1 MQQLLGL
8 EYGFLD
14 DSSITYCA
22 PRAKLETSGRMERDE
37 MLSPAALTTWLIEK
51 SLAGV
56 GEAEMIGGF
65 CERLVHAGMPL
76 ARAIVL
82 VDTLHPIYE
91 GHAFRWSRGRS
102 QAEVLE
108 YGRTKDGP
116 NAAAWRRSPLYY
128 MVETNQSILRR
139 RLTDPS
145 PSPEIPDFATFG
157 ALRNEG
163 MTDFVALVT
172 RFAPT
177 GVIGEMDAIYSYWTS
192 DIVCGFDESH
202 IAMLQALIKPLAA
215 ALKCASLARIAAT
228 LVETYLGRDA
238 GRRVLSGRI
247 ERGVAEQI
255 SAVLWYSDLRGYT
268 RITDTATPEQIIPLL
283 NDYADVVISA
293 IHKAGGDVLKLIG
306 DGTLAIFREPD
317 IGEASYAALNAAV
330 AVRRD
335 VAQLN
340 LRRANLGLPLTDVY
354 LGLHVGEVFYG
365 NVGSL
370 DRLDFTVVGPAVNEV
385 SQIAAM
391 CRSAERDMLLSAAFV
406 AAARPADRHRLV
418 SVGRYALRG
427 IARAQELYTLDFGP
441 DESVPGSFR

>member
-1 MQQLLGL
+1 MRHN
-8 EYGFLD
+8 EV
-14 DSSITYCA
+14 
-22 PRAKLETSGRMERDE
+22 
-37 MLSPAALTTWLIEK
+37 LSPAVLNTWLTEK
-51 SLAGV
+51 TLAGA
-56 GEAEMIGGF
+56 GEDEMVGGF
-65 CERLVHAGMPL
+65 CECLVQTGIPL

-91 GHAFRWSRGRS
+91 GRAYRWSRGRS
-102 QAEVLE
+102 KAEVLE
-108 YGRTKDGP
+108 YGRTRDGP
-116 NAAAWRRSPLYY
+116 NAEAWRRSPLYY
-128 MVETNQSILRR
+128 MVETNQSVLRR
-139 RLTDPS
+139 RFIDPS
-145 PSPEIPDFATFG
+145 PSQETPDFATF
-157 ALRNEG
+157 AELRKEG
-163 MTDFVALVT
+163 MTDCIALVT

-177 GVIGEMDAIYSYWTS
+177 GVIGEMDAIYSFWTT
-192 DIVCGFDESH
+192 DVVRGFDENH

-215 ALKCASLARIAAT
+215 ALKCASLAGIAAT

-268 RITDTATPEQIIPLL
+268 TITDTAAPNQIIPLL

-293 IHKAGGDVLKLIG
+293 IHEAGGDVLKLIG

-317 IGEASYAALNAAV
+317 IREASHAALDAAV
-330 AVRRD
+330 AVRRA
-335 VAQLN
+335 VAELN
-340 LRRANLGLPLTDVY
+340 LRRANSGVPLTDVY

-385 SQIAAM
+385 SRIAAM
-391 CRSAERDMLLSAAFV
+391 CRSAERDVLLSAAFV

-427 IARAQELYTLDFGP
+427 IAQAQELYTL
-441 DESVPGSFR
+441 ETT

>member
-1 MQQLLGL
+1 
-8 EYGFLD
+8 
-14 DSSITYCA
+14 
-22 PRAKLETSGRMERDE
+22 MERNE
-37 MLSPAALTTWLIEK
+37 VLSPAALTMWLIEK

-56 GEAEMIGGF
+56 SEAEMVGGF
-65 CERLVHAGMPL
+65 CERLVHAGVPL

-91 GHAFRWSRGRS
+91 GRAYRWSRGRS

-108 YGRTKDGP
+108 YGRTRDGP
-116 NAAAWRRSPLYY
+116 NAEAWRRSPLYY
-128 MVETNQSILRR
+128 MIETNQSILHR

-145 PSPEIPDFATFG
+145 PSQETPDFATFTE
-157 ALRNEG
+157 LRNEG
-163 MTDFVALVT
+163 MTDYVALVT

-177 GVIGEMDAIYSYWTS
+177 GVIGEMDAIYSFWTS
-192 DIVCGFDESH
+192 DVVPGFDENH
-202 IAMLQALIKPLAA
+202 IAMLQALINPLAA
-215 ALKCASLARIAAT
+215 ALKCASLAGIAAT

-268 RITDTATPEQIIPLL
+268 RITDTAAPDQIIPLL

-293 IHKAGGDVLKLIG
+293 IHEAGGDVLKLIG

-317 IGEASYAALNAAV
+317 IGEASHAALNAVV
-330 AVRRD
+330 AVRRN
-335 VAQLN
+335 VAELN
-340 LRRANLGLPLTDVY
+340 LRRANSGLPSTDVY

-385 SQIAAM
+385 SRIAAM
-391 CRSAERDMLLSAAFV
+391 CRSAERDVLLSAAFV
-406 AAARPADRHRLV
+406 VVACPADRNRLV

-441 DESVPGSFR
+441 DESVSGSFR